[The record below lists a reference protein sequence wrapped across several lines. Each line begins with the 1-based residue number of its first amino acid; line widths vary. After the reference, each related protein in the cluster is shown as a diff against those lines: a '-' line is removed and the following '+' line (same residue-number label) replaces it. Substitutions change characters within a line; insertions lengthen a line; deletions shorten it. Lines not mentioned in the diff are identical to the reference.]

1 MTAYAGAL
9 LMAAGMYRVS
19 SARMA
24 GGIVLVAATLYVP
37 VIVYRVLKLWAGG
50 GLAAKTNASTA

>member
-1 MTAYAGAL
+1 
-9 LMAAGMYRVS
+9 MAAGMYRVS